1 MQVTETEHSIKD
13 FFSNNVTSRLSNNY
27 NLETAQVGRDKCIL
41 DNVDISLPI
50 VAVLSSFGPYLKYI
64 VSGIPNCCV
73 ALLNLIEVDVRDD
86 DCHDV
91 VEKLYYS
98 AKFDPICVYRGKDEP
113 YTDKNNYRPQ
123 CHSCKDKPAIKK
135 KA

>member
-1 MQVTETEHSIKD
+1 M
-13 FFSNNVTSRLSNNY
+13 
-27 NLETAQVGRDKCIL
+27 G
-41 DNVDISLPI
+41 ISLLI

-73 ALLNLIEVDVRDD
+73 ALLSLIEVDVRDH

-98 AKFDPICVYRGKDEP
+98 AKFDPICVYHGKDEP